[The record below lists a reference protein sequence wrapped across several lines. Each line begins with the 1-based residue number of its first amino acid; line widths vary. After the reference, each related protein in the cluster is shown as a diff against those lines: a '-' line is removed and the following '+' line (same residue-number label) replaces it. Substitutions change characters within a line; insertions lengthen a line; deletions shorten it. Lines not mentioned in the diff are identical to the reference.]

1 MPKQDIQT
9 QDIYEVP
16 FREED
21 AIGVIAKYVAD
32 KIPSRKNSVHLK
44 EDSSYELKVINKEDK
59 IVSEVTNIEDR
70 ATGMV
75 DTKII
80 KSYIKMM
87 GVNKFVIIFVRRS
100 SLTLVLSIYSFLNYM
115 SNWFLQYWI
124 KEYDDKTDVLL
135 FFGLSILILVASN
148 FARIARSIVLMVGS
162 IDVTRVVNFEM
173 LFSLGYA
180 SLNRFFDK
188 VPIGRVLNRFA
199 KDTQVIDLNLFNQ
212 IDKTTLLL

>member
-1 MPKQDIQT
+1 MPKQDIQN

-44 EDSSYELKVINKEDK
+44 EDSSYELKVVNKEDK
-59 IVSEVTNIEDR
+59 IVSEVTNIEDK

-80 KSYIKMM
+80 KSYVKMM

-100 SLTLVLSIYSFLNYM
+100 SLTLVLSIYSFLSYL

-212 IDKTTLLL
+212 IDKSTLLL

>member
-44 EDSSYELKVINKEDK
+44 EDNSYEQKVVNKEDK

>member
-1 MPKQDIQT
+1 MPKQDIQN

-44 EDSSYELKVINKEDK
+44 DDSSYELKVVNKEDK
-59 IVSEVTNIEDR
+59 IVSEVTNIEDK
-70 ATGMV
+70 ATGIV

-135 FFGLSILILVASN
+135 FFALSILILVASN

-188 VPIGRVLNRFA
+188 VPIGRVVNRFA

-212 IDKTTLLL
+212 IDKTTLAL

>member
-44 EDSSYELKVINKEDK
+44 EDSSYELKVVNKEDK
-59 IVSEVTNIEDR
+59 IVSEVTNIEDK

-87 GVNKFVIIFVRRS
+87 G
-100 SLTLVLSIYSFLNYM
+100 M
-115 SNWFLQYWI
+115 S
-124 KEYDDKTDVLL
+124 K
-135 FFGLSILILVASN
+135 ILIALFGRHSN
-148 FARIARSIVLMVGS
+148 
-162 IDVTRVVNFEM
+162 N
-173 LFSLGYA
+173 
-180 SLNRFFDK
+180 DK
-188 VPIGRVLNRFA
+188 L
-199 KDTQVIDLNLFNQ
+199 
-212 IDKTTLLL
+212 